1 MKRVDRA
8 ITRQLKE
15 EKRQRKRDKIDRQR
29 TVLILGSR
37 GSGKTTL
44 IKQLKIMLHD
54 EHRKR
59 QRPRGSH
66 NEEISEEPF
75 SEEEKKMYASSV
87 YKNVF
92 TAIKEFVLAMRK
104 LSIQYEDPANEEL
117 WERFANI
124 DPSTVNELSSEFC
137 SLIKQLWNDNGVKE
151 CYERREEF
159 NFIPGSAK
167 YFLDALDRISSKG
180 YSPTTDDILKVYE
193 PTTDTVSHHMPGM
206 RIVEI
211 GNQSIERPK
220 NWIQLFNRVCIIYL
234 VVDVSKYDVT
244 VEPSQTITNQLEA
257 SKLLLENLC
266 QIYVCPKPT
275 VVLCF
280 TKKDIFNE
288 KIYQSDLV
296 DHLPAYTGPKQDPEA
311 AMTFISDMFMKST
324 RDSRMA
330 VRVIK
335 ISTTSVYSTQAAV
348 RSSFQEGIVRFY
360 LSEVDLL

>member
-1 MKRVDRA
+1 MIYSIIVPRVSFCA
-8 ITRQLKE
+8 ISVPLQ
-15 EKRQRKRDKIDRQR
+15 
-29 TVLILGSR
+29 
-37 GSGKTTL
+37 
-44 IKQLKIMLHD
+44 
-54 EHRKR
+54 
-59 QRPRGSH
+59 
-66 NEEISEEPF
+66 
-75 SEEEKKMYASSV
+75 EEEKKMYASSV

-124 DPSTVNELSSEFC
+124 DPSTVNELSSEYC
-137 SLIKQLWNDNGVKE
+137 SLIKQLWNDSGVKE

-159 NFIPGSAK
+159 NFMPGSAK
-167 YFLDALDRISSKG
+167 YFLDALDCISSKG
-180 YSPTTDDILKVYE
+180 YSPTTDDILRVYE
-193 PTTDTVSHHMPGM
+193 PTTDTVSYYVSGM

-211 GNQSIERPK
+211 GNQSLERPK

-234 VVDVSKYDVT
+234 VVDVSNYDVT
-244 VEPSQTITNQLEA
+244 VESSQTTNQLET

-280 TKKDIFNE
+280 TKKDIFDE

-296 DHLPAYTGPKQDPEA
+296 DHLPEYTGPKHDPEA
-311 AMTFISDMFMKST
+311 AMTFISDMFIKST

-330 VRVIK
+330 VHTIQ
-335 ISTTSVYSTQAAV
+335 ISTTSVDATRAAV
-348 RSSFQEGIVRFY
+348 CLSFQEGIMRFN
-360 LSEVDLL
+360 LSEANLL